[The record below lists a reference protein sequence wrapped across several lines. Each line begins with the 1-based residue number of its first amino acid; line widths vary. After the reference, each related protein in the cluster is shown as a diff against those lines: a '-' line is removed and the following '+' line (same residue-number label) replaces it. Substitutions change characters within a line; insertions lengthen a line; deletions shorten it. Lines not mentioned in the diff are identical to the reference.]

1 MKMSQLSVVIP
12 FLNEEG
18 SAAALLAETLT
29 ALNGFEIDLIAVN
42 DGSTDATAQIL
53 DLAAAADPRIRVVHH
68 ASRRGQ
74 STAIRSG
81 VRAARHVWV
90 ATLDGDGQNPP
101 AQILTLIA
109 ALPAAPERIGIVQGQ
124 RQKRQDTWAK
134 RKASRLANRL
144 RAAMLQDGVQD
155 SGCGLKLF
163 RREAWLDMPFFD
175 HIHRFTPAMIKREGW
190 EVMTAPVSHRA
201 RESGR
206 SNYSNFQRAMVGIV
220 DLLGASWLILR
231 SGQPQPKRAAVSES
245 LPVALPLP
253 EPVSAQDHH
262 FA

>member
-1 MKMSQLSVVIP
+1 MKISSLSVVIP

-18 SAAALLAETLT
+18 SAAALIAETLT
-29 ALNGFEIDLIAVN
+29 ALQGLEVELIVVN
-42 DGSTDATAQIL
+42 DGSSDATPQIL
-53 DLAAAADPRIRVVHH
+53 EEAAASDPRVHVIHH
-68 ASRRGQ
+68 ATRRGQ

-81 VRAARHVWV
+81 VRAARHDWV

-101 AQILTLIA
+101 DQILTLIG
-109 ALPAAPERIGIVQGQ
+109 ALPASAARVGIVQGQ

-134 RKASRLANRL
+134 RKASRFANRL
-144 RAAMLQDGVQD
+144 RAAMLKDGVQD

-190 EVMTAPVSHRA
+190 QVLTAPVNHRA
-201 RESGR
+201 REAGR
-206 SNYSNFQRAMVGIV
+206 SNYSNLQRALVGIV
-220 DLLGASWLILR
+220 DLVGASWLILR
-231 SGQPQPKRAAVSES
+231 SGRPAGER
-245 LPVALPLP
+245 VAREGQDAPADEAL
-253 EPVSAQDHH
+253 AQDQR